1 MFTFEFESWNDIF
14 LEHYLVSVLVSVIII
29 IATVI
34 ISIRYRILSEK
45 KHGRKIIKTDNFV
58 MKEKLDE
65 LAQNMPS
72 APRLKKPALIAEK
85 IIGANMTEEQRNR
98 EYEVQQKQLAQIFE
112 LMQRQTDKFGNVSL
126 SEVKEQFKLYQ

>member
-14 LEHYLVSVLVSVIII
+14 LEHYLVSVL
-29 IATVI
+29 
-34 ISIRYRILSEK
+34 
-45 KHGRKIIKTDNFV
+45 
-58 MKEKLDE
+58 EKLDE